1 VPEVVRVL
9 IVDDQ
14 ESYRSAVR
22 LVVSLADGF
31 EVVGEA
37 ADGETGVDMAFDL
50 EVDLVL
56 MDINMPGID
65 GLEATRRIA
74 ERGGPTVLVLSTYE
88 AAEFAEKARTAG
100 AIGFISKADFDPFTL
115 SDLWARTDPGS

>member
-1 VPEVVRVL
+1 MVRVL

-31 EVVGEA
+31 EVAGEA
-37 ADGETGVDMAFDL
+37 GDGESGIEMAFQL
-50 EVDLVL
+50 GVDLVL

-74 ERGGPTVLVLSTYE
+74 AREGPRVLVLSTYE
-88 AAEFAEKARTAG
+88 AAEFAETAQQAG
-100 AIGFISKADFDPFTL
+100 AIGFISKADFDPSTL
-115 SDLWARTDPGS
+115 AEAWDRARCA

>member
-100 AIGFISKADFDPFTL
+100 AIGFISKADFDPFKL
-115 SDLWARTDPGS
+115 SDLWAKTDPGS